1 MRLFTCYTYYIAE
14 SRVAAQK
21 IVVPTCFLPWI
32 LLAATTCYIFDSHRC
47 FQVKQLIH

>member
-14 SRVAAQK
+14 HGVAAQK
-21 IVVPTCFLPWI
+21 NVVTMCFLPWI
-32 LLAATTCYIFDSHRC
+32 LQAATTCYIFDSHRC